1 MVYGSLVNT
10 GSAVNI
16 EVQSMVK
23 FAFRTEQYGILLHL
37 TGDMESVGS
46 VSDSEPVG
54 PQDIAYAEGT

>member
-23 FAFRTEQYGILLHL
+23 FRVPNRTVWNFAPFNRGHGECRL
-37 TGDMESVGS
+37 S
-46 VSDSEPVG
+46 
-54 PQDIAYAEGT
+54 